1 MSETPLYVR
10 LPTEEAERLDR
21 AAAELRT
28 SKRELVTR
36 LLAEKLDDVLV
47 GHAEFRPYPPAD
59 VLTAAEAADLLQTAE
74 GAVLR
79 GRRAARP
86 EGRRPVALRPR
97 RAVAL
102 ARLRAVSRTAI
113 LTRESD
119 TADSEDHRPAPKSD
133 AAGQEGQLHD

>member
-74 GAVLR
+74 GAVLQLAEAGELP
-79 GRRAARP
+79 GRKVAGQWRFARAAL
-86 EGRRPVALRPR
+86 LRW
-97 RAVAL
+97 L
-102 ARLRAVSRTAI
+102 
-113 LTRESD
+113 
-119 TADSEDHRPAPKSD
+119 DSAP
-133 AAGQEGQLHD
+133 